1 MEKGFIMILILWAT
15 ISLLV
20 MMEYA
25 PVCKDLDLM
34 DKFLAGIIFI
44 IGGPIFAME
53 NILEAMLDCILPE
66 GWDDNSG

>member
-1 MEKGFIMILILWAT
+1 MEKGFIIILILWAT
-15 ISLLV
+15 MSLLV

-44 IGGPIFAME
+44 IGGPIFAM
-53 NILEAMLDCILPE
+53 
-66 GWDDNSG
+66 